1 MKDSQ
6 SRRYLLTINNPQPE
20 FSHEKIKQIATMQFK
35 TLEFIAMSDEIGE
48 QGTYH
53 THVLL
58 CFVSAVR
65 FSTVK
70 KRFSTAHIDPV
81 KGTIND
87 VITYIK
93 KIGKWAET
101 KKAETSV
108 PGTYDEWGKLPSEN
122 KGRNKSLE
130 ELYKMIVDEGLS
142 NAEIIRI
149 NQDYLT
155 MIDTITRVRTMF
167 LQEKFKNTRRN
178 ISCTYVFGKTGAGKS
193 RNILDEY
200 GDENVYRVTDYDHP
214 FDSYNNED
222 VLVFEEFRS
231 SLKITDILN
240 YLDIYPLTL
249 PARYA
254 QKQACYTIIFIC
266 SNLPLEDQYE
276 LIQKTNK
283 ESWKAFLRR
292 IHVVREYTQVGVY
305 TDYSVEEYFKS
316 RKSPWS
322 VSNTNLQDEI
332 PF

>member
-6 SRRYLLTINNPQPE
+6 SRRYLLTINNPHPE
-20 FSHEKIKQIATMQFK
+20 FTHEKIKQISTMQFK

-48 QGTYH
+48 QGTYN
-53 THVLL
+53 THILL
-58 CFVSAVR
+58 SFESAVR

-70 KRFSTAHIDPV
+70 KRFPTAHIDAV

-87 VITYIK
+87 AINYIK
-93 KIGKWAET
+93 KTGKWADT

-108 PGTYDEWGKLPSEN
+108 PGTYDDWGKLPSEN

-167 LQEKFKNTRRN
+167 LQEKFKNTRRD
-178 ISCTYVFGKTGAGKS
+178 ISCTYVFGKTGSVKS
-193 RNILDEY
+193 RSILYEY

-222 VLVFEEFRS
+222 VLVFEEYRS

-254 QKQACYTIIFIC
+254 QKQACYTRIFIC

-276 LIQKTNK
+276 SIQKTNK

-292 IHVVREYTQVGVY
+292 IHKVREYTQVGVY
-305 TDYSVEEYFKS
+305 TDYTVEEYFKS
-316 RKSPWS
+316 RESFRS
-322 VSNTNLQDEI
+322 VSNTNLQDEL